1 MKNRKN
7 QRNKYIYIDSSYSM
21 INNILI
27 VKIVNVPDYLQKEIK
42 MKNWRLDVVVN
53 LSKMSTITIRK
64 LSTPCIL
71 IDHKVIRWKN
81 KNAMRKKMGNDKI
94 SIRKILTIF
103 IFLNP

>member
-27 VKIVNVPDYLQKEIK
+27 VKIVNVPDYLRKEIK
-42 MKNWRLDVVVN
+42 MKNCRLDVAVN

-71 IDHKVIRWKN
+71 IDTKWLGEKIKMQCERKWETIRYRYEKYL
-81 KNAMRKKMGNDKI
+81 RYL
-94 SIRKILTIF
+94 SF
-103 IFLNP
+103 